1 MRRKT
6 KKEIKRSYIG
16 ILIFAIFAILLGFL
30 TIISLFVYT
39 TAEYDE
45 LVETNASVECVERVW
60 GRGVSYYLYTSDGE
74 EYIISGTVED
84 SDFMEGFEKGAAVK
98 IKWYENR
105 IFNIRLTKVAEEIT
119 MSGDVV
125 VSYRNCD
132 AIEKPVSAVIGIF
145 CVVVG
150 ICGILLYRFFVN
162 HEISLMLKRD
172 KRIQKKYGNKIT

>member
-6 KKEIKRSYIG
+6 KKEIKRSNLG
-16 ILIFAIFAILLGFL
+16 ILIFAIVAILLGVL

-45 LVETNASVECVERVW
+45 LAETKSSVECVERFW
-60 GRGVSYYLYTSDGE
+60 GRSISYHLYTSDGE
-74 EYIISGTVED
+74 EYIIGGAVEN
-84 SDFMEGFEKGAAVK
+84 SDFMERFEKGAAVK

-105 IFNIRLTKVAEEIT
+105 IFNIKLTKVAAEIT
-119 MSGDVV
+119 VSGDVV
-125 VSYRNCD
+125 VSYRNYD
-132 AIEKPVSAVIGIF
+132 AIEKPICAVIGIF

-162 HEISLMLKRD
+162 HEISLMLKRN
-172 KRIQKKYGNKIT
+172 KRIQRKYGNKNK